1 MNGSKRRA
9 DGACTFVLHAHE
21 PYVRM
26 AGRWPHGE
34 EWLHEAASG
43 TYLPLLAALH
53 DLAAEGVRYRL
64 TISIT
69 PVLAEQLADPDVIA
83 NLDAYIAD
91 QRARAAPDIARFE
104 RDGDARRASVA
115 RSYYDGYEK
124 MLGDFRGRF
133 GRDLIG
139 AFRWLQDEGYVELAT
154 SAATHG
160 YLPLFER
167 DSSIYAQVR
176 QGVRTYERHFGR
188 TPESFW
194 LPECA
199 YRPSFVDESGVR
211 RPGIE
216 EFLAAQGVRAFF
228 VEAGTLVDGRTDDG
242 APASTFEPYF
252 VGVAGGVAAIGRSET
267 ALRQVWSRH
276 GYPGDFA
283 YREFNSRDSESGL
296 RYWRVTGANVSLGEK
311 QYYDPLAAIERA
323 AEHARHFAALVE
335 DQLHAYRAS
344 SGRFGIMAAV
354 YDAELFGHWWAE
366 GVAWLKDV
374 LRRLAASETVEL
386 MGAAAF
392 VRKHPPERAIVLPAG
407 SWGTNGDHSTWL
419 NGNNAWMW
427 PLIAAAQR
435 RMEQI
440 VALHGGT
447 LGDARAAIDQLAREL
462 LLLQSSDWPYLV
474 TTGQASAY
482 AERRFTQHAER
493 FDALAAMLESG
504 AIAMPYVEDLWRRDR
519 LFADIDPRDFRAR
532 QGVAALPLQG
542 ESSTGE
548 PSAAEARSLN

>member
-1 MNGSKRRA
+1 MINRTV
-9 DGACTFVLHAHE
+9 GACAFVLHAHE

-34 EWLHEAASG
+34 EWLHEAATG

-91 QRARAAPDIARFE
+91 QRDRAASDIARFE
-104 RDGDARRASVA
+104 RDGDAHRASVA
-115 RSYYDGYEK
+115 RFYHAGYEK
-124 MLGDFRGRF
+124 MLGDFRDRF

-139 AFRWLQDEGYVELAT
+139 AFRWLRDEGYAELAT

-167 DSSIYAQVR
+167 DSSIHAQVR

-199 YRPSFVDESGVR
+199 YRPSFVDDAGVR

-216 EFLAAQGVRAFF
+216 EFLVAQGVRAFF
-228 VEAGTLVDGRTDDG
+228 VEAGTLAGGRTDDG

-252 VGVAGGVAAIGRSET
+252 VGASGGVVAIGRNET
-267 ALRQVWSRH
+267 ALRQVWSRY
-276 GYPGDFA
+276 GYPGDFS

-296 RYWRVTGANVSLGEK
+296 RYWRVTGADVSLGEK
-311 QYYDPLAAIERA
+311 HYYDPLTAIART

-335 DQLHAYRAS
+335 DQLRAYRAS

-354 YDAELFGHWWAE
+354 YDAELFGHWWSE

-386 MGAAAF
+386 MGAAEF
-392 VRKHPPERAIVLPAG
+392 VREHPPETVIALPAG
-407 SWGTNGDHSTWL
+407 SWGTDGDNETWL

-427 PLIAAAQR
+427 PVITAAQR

-440 VALHGGT
+440 VARHEGAT
-447 LGDARAAIDQLAREL
+447 GDARAAIDQLAREL

-504 AIAMPYVEDLWRRDR
+504 AIAMPYVEDLWRRDK
-519 LFADIDPRDFRAR
+519 LFADIDVQDFRAR
-532 QGVAALPLQG
+532 QGVAALP
-542 ESSTGE
+542 GE
-548 PSAAEARSLN
+548 PSAAEARSLT